1 MAAVGV
7 RELKAKASEI
17 IERSSRGERF
27 LVTRRGR
34 PISVLLPIDEDL
46 EDFIRAHAPEFIRMS
61 KRARREYRA
70 GKTRPWREV
79 RQELVA
85 EGKRRPVARRAR

>member
-34 PISVLLPIDEDL
+34 PISVLLPIDDDL
-46 EDFIRAHAPEFIRMS
+46 EDFVLANATDFVRMRE
-61 KRARREYRA
+61 RARREYRA
-70 GKTRPWREV
+70 GKTRPWRDV
-79 RQELVA
+79 RRELTA
-85 EGKRRPVARRAR
+85 KGKRVAVARRAR

>member
-27 LVTRRGR
+27 LVTRGGR

-46 EDFIRAHAPEFIRMS
+46 EDFILAHAPEFTRMS
-61 KRARREYRA
+61 ERARREYRA

-85 EGKRRPVARRAR
+85 EGKRHPVARRAR

>member
-34 PISVLLPIDEDL
+34 PISILLPIDDDL
-46 EDFIRAHAPEFIRMS
+46 EDFILANAPEFIRMRE
-61 KRARREYRA
+61 RARREYRA
-70 GKTRPWREV
+70 GKTRPWRDL
-79 RQELVA
+79 RKELLS
-85 EGKRRPVARRAR
+85 EGKSRAVARRAR